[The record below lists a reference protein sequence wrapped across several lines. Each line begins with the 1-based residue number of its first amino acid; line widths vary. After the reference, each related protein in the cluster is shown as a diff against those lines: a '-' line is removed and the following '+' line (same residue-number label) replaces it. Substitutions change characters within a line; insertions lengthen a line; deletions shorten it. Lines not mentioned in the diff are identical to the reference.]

1 MEDKVLKHRSNFK
14 RFFYYLNNAMLWGI
28 PDFFYR
34 IRLHGLLKKYPVGE
48 TELERVNYYNK
59 LTDTIKDELPIEVSK
74 FKKRHGTTYFFD
86 TRKVVRFFPK
96 NFRFSLVCG
105 DVTTIPN
112 KPSFVKSRPISG
124 ANENSVLLKLNEIR
138 HFNFI
143 NDTLEFDD
151 KKGLAVWRGTVTQ
164 PHRKIVLE
172 QFYNHPLCN
181 IGQTKPALPAKWLKE
196 IMTIEQQLRYKF
208 ILCIEGND
216 VATNLKWVMS
226 SNSLCLMSRPTY
238 ETWFMEG
245 KLIAGVHYVEL
256 KDDYSDLIEKI
267 NYYQEHSEEAKKII
281 LNANQFVKQFKDLK
295 KELILSLL
303 VAQKYFGKLNR

>member
-1 MEDKVLKHRSNFK
+1 MKHRSNFK
-14 RFFYYLNNAMLWGI
+14 RFFYYLKNSVLWAI

-34 IRLHGLLKKYPVGE
+34 IRLKGLIAKNPISEAELKR
-48 TELERVNYYNK
+48 LNYYNK
-59 LTDTIKDELPIEVSK
+59 LNKNVQTKLPIVIAN
-74 FKKRHGTTYFFD
+74 FKKKHGTTYFFD
-86 TRKVVRFFPK
+86 TRKVIRFFPNK
-96 NFRFSLVCG
+96 LRFSLICG

-112 KPSFVKSRPISG
+112 KPSFVKSRPING

-143 NDTLEFDD
+143 NDAIEFDN
-151 KKGLAVWRGTVTQ
+151 KKGIAVWRGTVTQ
-164 PHRKIVLE
+164 PHRKRVLE

-181 IGQTKPALPAKWLKE
+181 IGQTKPALPAEWVKE
-196 IMTIEQQLRYKF
+196 VMTIEEQLHYKF

-226 SNSLCLMSRPTY
+226 SKSLCLMAKPIY

-245 KLIAGVHYVEL
+245 LLVAGVHYVEL

-267 NYYQEHSEEAKKII
+267 EYYQAHTEEAKKII
-281 LNANQFVKQFKDLK
+281 ANANQFVEQFKDLK
-295 KELILSLL
+295 KEQVLSLL
-303 VAQKYFGKLNR
+303 VAQKYFAHLNN